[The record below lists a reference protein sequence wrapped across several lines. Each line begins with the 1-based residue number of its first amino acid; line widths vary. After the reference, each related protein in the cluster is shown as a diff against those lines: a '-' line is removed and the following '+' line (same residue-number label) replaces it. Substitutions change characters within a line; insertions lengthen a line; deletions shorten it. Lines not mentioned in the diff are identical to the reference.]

1 MSRVFISSLI
11 SYVFLLLAFLLL
23 PNLALVLGG
32 FYGFYV
38 TYSALALLTA
48 LSLPLV
54 ALRRGLS
61 SLDVYTSTS
70 LALTLV
76 VLYTALGFLWGFAS
90 RPRLEVSSLLVSLGI
105 FLVQVLSVEVS
116 RSLALGIP
124 RGRRTVA
131 VVLGVL
137 AGMFIGRTL
146 PAVLSYVGSLGTPS
160 ALLSVLNDVAF
171 NLAVTL
177 VHLYGGFVPAV
188 AFRLVVDGYWRFSPL
203 VLDTSSIGLAWAAT
217 STLVYY
223 GLALYLIYRS
233 PTLRELGSSFRSRL
247 GGLPARLREYLPQ
260 VATYAIAIAVLI
272 SIYLRIVPLVIV
284 SGSMEPT
291 LEVGDLVLVRLG
303 VPADLPVGSVVA
315 FRLNSTIVVHRLV
328 GVRGGRLI
336 TKGDAN
342 PEPDP
347 FPVYKES
354 LVGVVVGKLPKVG
367 LLALALR
374 GGLTS
379 FGLLPLA
386 AATSVLLAT
395 LAIRRGR

>member
-23 PNLALVLGG
+23 PNLALALGG

-76 VLYTALGFLWGFAS
+76 ALYTALGFLWGFAS
-90 RPRLEVSSLLVSLGI
+90 RPRLGISSLLVSLGI
-105 FLVQVLSVEVS
+105 FLVQVLSAEVS
-116 RSLALGIP
+116 RSLALSIP
-124 RGRRTVA
+124 RGRRTA
-131 VVLGVL
+131 ALVLGVL
-137 AGMFIGRTL
+137 AGMFVGRTL
-146 PAVLSYVGSLGTPS
+146 PAIASYVGSLGAPS

-177 VHLYGGFVPAV
+177 LHVYGGFVPAV

-203 VLDTSSIGLAWAAT
+203 VLDTSSVGLAWVAT

-223 GLALYLIYRS
+223 GLALYLAYRT

-260 VATYAIAIAVLI
+260 VATYAVAIAVLT
-272 SIYLRIVPLVIV
+272 SIYLRVVPLVIV
-284 SGSMEPT
+284 SGSMEPA
-291 LEVGDLVLVRLG
+291 LEVGDLALVRLG

-328 GVRGGRLI
+328 GVEGERLV

-347 FPVYKES
+347 FPVYRRS
-354 LVGVVVGKLPKVG
+354 LLGVVVGRIPRVG

-374 GGLTS
+374 GGLKP

-386 AATSVLLAT
+386 ATSVLLVT
-395 LAIRRGR
+395 LAVRRRR